1 MLGEVF
7 CQPGTQMLQKF
18 RDSKMKM
25 AQSIILKTAVSK
37 KQVRHPQLHIEVKLQ
52 PEFSNLIYFN
62 I

>member
-7 CQPGTQMLQKF
+7 CQLGTQMLQKF
-18 RDSKMKM
+18 DDSKMKM
-25 AQSIILKTAVSK
+25 AQSIMLKAAVSK
-37 KQVRHPQLHIEVKLQ
+37 KLLRHPLLHIEVKLQ